1 MKKNNIDSLLTMNFG
16 RVCMANFLL
25 YASIYL
31 IIPLLPQL
39 VHEQLQ
45 LPLVDASLTCVAFA
59 LGMLAVVPFNAY
71 LGDTYKRKLV
81 LIYGVL
87 LFMAAVLGLRFAIV
101 FWHFLGLA
109 LLQGIGFGLAEAAGI
124 TLGIDITPSSR
135 RSGSNKIFAS
145 AARWGMLVGV
155 VSGLR
160 FWPDYDFFSL
170 AYMALAGG
178 AAVLFY
184 SSRIDVKFRAPIG
197 LPVFNIDRFLLLRGW
212 FPALNVWL
220 LATVVGMLIA
230 TAAEWG
236 ILMVGVVL
244 LMLAIL
250 VIPLTTL
257 FVKLSHHCQRGT
269 ANSTCQLAV
278 EVGILTGLYAAH
290 QVERVGDAIIFLAI
304 IGILCFTLLTLPYYH
319 QMRVR

>member
-1 MKKNNIDSLLTMNFG
+1 
-16 RVCMANFLL
+16 MANFLL
-25 YASIYL
+25 YASVYL

-45 LPLVDASLTCVAFA
+45 LPLANASLTCVAFA
-59 LGMLAVVPFNAY
+59 VGMLVVGPFNAY
-71 LGDTYKRKLV
+71 LGDTYKRKQV

-87 LFMAAVLGLRFAIV
+87 LCMAAVLGLHLATL
-101 FWHFLGLA
+101 FWHFLVLA
-109 LLQGIGFGLAEAAGI
+109 LLQGAGFGLAEAAGI
-124 TLGIDITPSSR
+124 TLAIDITPSSC

-145 AARWGMLVGV
+145 AARWGMLIGV
-155 VSGLR
+155 VLGLR
-160 FWPDYDFFSL
+160 LWPAYDFSSL
-170 AYMALAGG
+170 VYMTLAGG
-178 AAVLFY
+178 AGVLFY

-197 LPVFNIDRFLLLRGW
+197 VQVLNIDRFFLLRGW
-212 FPALNVWL
+212 FPALNVLL
-220 LATVVGMLIA
+220 LAMVVGMLIA

-236 ILMVGVVL
+236 ILSVGVVL

-278 EVGILTGLYAAH
+278 EVGTLSGLYVAH
-290 QVERVGDAIIFLAI
+290 QVERVGDAIIFLAV
-304 IGILCFTLLTLPYYH
+304 IGILCFTLLSLPYYH